1 LALIVEASAAPDGD
15 HDLLRHILCA
25 PIIGTKAAH
34 VSLHSRRKVRE
45 QPGDPR
51 AAAPRNDR
59 SNSRR
64 QLFGAVASVQTL
76 STNLP
81 FTYAGP
87 SVHSSGA
94 SMKRLLALSCAC
106 ALLLVGCSGMKLD
119 DFAAG
124 TPSLVLEDYF
134 QGRTEAW
141 GVFEDRFG
149 RVRRQFKVDIDGRYE
164 GRADDVVGA
173 AIGEVR
179 GNALRWQYDMQL
191 PVGDRTWQVHFDD
204 WMLPQND
211 GVLINRATVSRF
223 GIALGQVTLFFRKS

>member
-1 LALIVEASAAPDGD
+1 
-15 HDLLRHILCA
+15 
-25 PIIGTKAAH
+25 
-34 VSLHSRRKVRE
+34 
-45 QPGDPR
+45 
-51 AAAPRNDR
+51 
-59 SNSRR
+59 
-64 QLFGAVASVQTL
+64 
-76 STNLP
+76 
-81 FTYAGP
+81 
-87 SVHSSGA
+87 
-94 SMKRLLALSCAC
+94 
-106 ALLLVGCSGMKLD
+106 MKLD

-211 GVLINRATVSRF
+211 GVLINRATVSKF